1 MRMTEVV
8 GKARFLLWGI
18 VAFGLFAAAMALTQ
32 AAGGI
37 DSASAQTPPFVDDEV
52 ILPTRISAAM
62 GRSISALDRTEA
74 RVDDQQYGSAA
85 ASLLAIGAD
94 LTRAHRAARA
104 QLKAKPVDPEAE
116 TTPGPDSVTAVLKL
130 EQVAITR
137 LAGLY
142 DTVADPVVLNRIGS
156 AMDVALTMRDRMLNA
171 VIALNPEGAGLAYA
185 DGMADSVDG
194 YTDEVANLTE
204 ALKVDRLTTSAR
216 SALANALSRSQAA
229 AAKVTAAFGGGE

>member
-1 MRMTEVV
+1 MRRHAQPSTRKRLTKRSAVLAVAVCAAVV
-8 GKARFLLWGI
+8 
-18 VAFGLFAAAMALTQ
+18 ALVP
-32 AAGGI
+32 AG
-37 DSASAQTPPFVDDEV
+37 
-52 ILPTRISAAM
+52 
-62 GRSISALDRTEA
+62 SIYA
-74 RVDDQQYGSAA
+74 
-85 ASLLAIGAD
+85 
-94 LTRAHRAARA
+94 
-104 QLKAKPVDPEAE
+104 AE
-116 TTPGPDSVTAVLKL
+116 TTGADVVLVDLSVERAAVGTPYTYAYEIDNWGPDSVTAVLKL